1 MIWGLDMK
9 GIVFGIAIILFG
21 IAISIAFSSTGLG
34 YSSGTQIGLGISF
47 LGFLFSA
54 VSYLVKTLRGS
65 R

>member
-1 MIWGLDMK
+1 MK

-21 IAISIAFSSTGLG
+21 IAISTAFSSTGLG

-54 VSYLVKTLRGS
+54 VSYFVKTLRGS